1 MNWNKI
7 QLIGIIAVTIFC
19 LVMLGTSSK
28 AEEHLEM
35 PPGQWDYSQF
45 FVKAVTYTVV
55 LQKLYLKGLKK
66 SLVKSQCQPHQF
78 IHTTQT
84 AQKALQLG

>member
-19 LVMLGTSSK
+19 FVMLGTSSK
-28 AEEHLEM
+28 AEEHFKEM

-45 FVKAVTYTVV
+45 FVKAVN
-55 LQKLYLKGLKK
+55 LYCG
-66 SLVKSQCQPHQF
+66 
-78 IHTTQT
+78 TTET
-84 AQKALQLG
+84 IFEGSEKPINHVPGNS